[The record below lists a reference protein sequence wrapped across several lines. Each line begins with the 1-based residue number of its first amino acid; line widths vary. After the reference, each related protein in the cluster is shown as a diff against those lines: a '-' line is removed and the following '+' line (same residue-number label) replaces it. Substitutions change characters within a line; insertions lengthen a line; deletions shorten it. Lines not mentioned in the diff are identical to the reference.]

1 MSRIHRLLRAV
12 LPCLAVVAQAQNAS
26 APLTI
31 VVPYQAG
38 GALDTATRLVAD
50 VAKAQLGEVAVLNK
64 PGAGGNN
71 GADMVAK
78 APKGG
83 NLLVMGSVGT
93 HASNPW
99 LYKNFPYDPV
109 KDFKPI
115 VLVGRAPAVLLMN
128 AEQAARLG
136 IRTTT
141 DLVAYIKKRPDQL
154 KGGSGGRGSISH
166 IAAEMFRMLTNTRVS
181 YVQFDSIGSGEA
193 LKALQ
198 ANELTFVFDSV
209 ASSLELI
216 RSGKFIALGVTSLG
230 RIDALPQ
237 VPSIN
242 DEVPGFNVVTWFGL
256 FAPAA
261 LPDADAQRYAAAFL
275 QGMQSPA
282 GRERFRKLG
291 IAPEELILDSF
302 GRFQQSELNKY
313 GFLIKATKIRI
324 D

>member
-1 MSRIHRLLRAV
+1 MFRIHSLLRAV
-12 LPCLAVVAQAQNAS
+12 FPCLAAVVHAQNAS

-38 GALDTATRLVAD
+38 GALDNAARVLVE
-50 VAKAQLGEVAVLNK
+50 VSKPQLGDITVINK
-64 PGAGGNN
+64 PGAGGNS
-71 GADMVAK
+71 GADVVAK

-128 AEQAARLG
+128 AEEAKRLG

-198 ANELTFVFDSV
+198 ANELTLVFDSV

-230 RIDALPQ
+230 RVEALPQ

-261 LPDADAQRYAAAFL
+261 LPDADAQRYAEGFL
-275 QGMQSPA
+275 RGMQSPL

-291 IAPEELILDSF
+291 IAPEELSLDSF
-302 GRFQQSELNKY
+302 GRFQQSELHKY

>member
-1 MSRIHRLLRAV
+1 MSRIHCLLRAA
-12 LPCLAVVAQAQNAS
+12 LPCLAAVAQAQNAS

-38 GALDTATRLVAD
+38 GALDNAARLTAD
-50 VAKAQLGEVAVLNK
+50 IAKAQLGDIVVINK
-64 PGAGGNN
+64 PGAGGNI

-115 VLVGRAPAVLLMN
+115 VLIGRAPAALLMN
-128 AEQAARLG
+128 AEEAKRLG
-136 IRTTT
+136 IRSTR
-141 DLVAYIKKRPDQL
+141 DLVAYIKKHPDQL

-166 IAAEMFRMLTNTRVS
+166 IAAEMFRLLTNTRVS
-181 YVQFDSIGSGEA
+181 YVQFESIGSGEA
-193 LKALQ
+193 LRALQ
-198 ANELTFVFDSV
+198 ANELTLVFDSV
-209 ASSLELI
+209 ASSLDLI
-216 RSGKFIALGVTSLG
+216 RSGKFMALGVTSLG
-230 RIDALPQ
+230 RIEALPN

-242 DEVPGFNVVTWFGL
+242 DEVPGFNVSTWFGL
-256 FAPAA
+256 FAPVA
-261 LPDADAQRYAAAFL
+261 LPDSDAQRYAAAFL
-275 QGMQSPA
+275 QGMQSSA
-282 GRERFRKLG
+282 GREKFRKIG
-291 IAPEELILDSF
+291 ITPEELSLDGF

-313 GFLIKATKIRI
+313 GFLIKATKIRL

>member
-1 MSRIHRLLRAV
+1 MPNFHC
-12 LPCLAVVAQAQNAS
+12 LPFAAFLCLATMAQAQNAS

-38 GALDTATRLVAD
+38 GALDNATRLLAE
-50 VAKAQLGEVAVLNK
+50 VAKPQMGDIAVLNK
-64 PGAGGNN
+64 PGAGGNL

-78 APKGG
+78 APLNG

-99 LYKNFPYDPV
+99 LYKNFPYDPT
-109 KDFKPI
+109 KDFKP
-115 VLVGRAPAVLLMN
+115 VLLVGRAPAVLLMN
-128 AEQAARLG
+128 AEQATRLG

-141 DLVAYIKKRPDQL
+141 DLVAYIKKHPDQL

-166 IAAEMFRMLTNTRVS
+166 IAAEMFRILTNTKVA
-181 YVQFDSIGSGEA
+181 YVQFDSIGSAEA

-198 ANELTFVFDSV
+198 ANEMTLVFDSV
-209 ASSLELI
+209 ASSLGLI
-216 RSGKFIALGVTSLG
+216 KSGKLVALGVTSLG
-230 RIDALPQ
+230 RIEALPH

-256 FAPAA
+256 FAPAT
-261 LPDADAQRYAAAFL
+261 LPDSDAQRYAAAFT
-275 QGMQSPA
+275 QAMHSPI
-282 GRERFRKLG
+282 GRERFKKIG
-291 IAPEELILDSF
+291 ITLEDLNLDAF
-302 GRFQQSELNKY
+302 GRFQQSELRKY
-313 GFLIKATKIRI
+313 SFLIKATKIRI

>member
-1 MSRIHRLLRAV
+1 MLRIHYLLRAAF
-12 LPCLAVVAQAQNAS
+12 PCLVAVAQAQNAS
-26 APLTI
+26 APLSI
-31 VVPYQAG
+31 VVPYQMG
-38 GALDTATRLVAD
+38 GALDNAARLVAD
-50 VAKAQLGEVAVLNK
+50 VAKPQLGDIVVINK
-64 PGAGGNN
+64 PGAGGNT
-71 GADMVAK
+71 GADLVAK
-78 APKGG
+78 APPGG

-128 AEQAARLG
+128 AEEAKRLG

-141 DLVAYIKKRPDQL
+141 DLVAYLKKHPDQL
-154 KGGSGGRGSISH
+154 KGGSGGKGSISH
-166 IAAEMFRMLTNTRVS
+166 IAAEMFRLLTNTRVS
-181 YVQFDSIGSGEA
+181 YVQFESIGSGEA
-193 LKALQ
+193 LRALQ
-198 ANELTFVFDSV
+198 SNELTLVFDSV
-209 ASSLELI
+209 ASSLDLI
-216 RSGKFIALGVTSLG
+216 RSGKFVALGVTSLG

-275 QGMQSPA
+275 QGMQSSA

-291 IAPEELILDSF
+291 IAPEELTLDGF

-313 GFLIKATKIRI
+313 GFLIKTTKIRI

>member
-1 MSRIHRLLRAV
+1 MLRIHSLLRAAF
-12 LPCLAVVAQAQNAS
+12 PCLVAVAQAQNAS

-31 VVPYQAG
+31 VVPYQMG
-38 GALDTATRLVAD
+38 GALDNAARLVAD
-50 VAKAQLGEVAVLNK
+50 VAKPQLGDIVVINK
-64 PGAGGNN
+64 PGAGGNA

-78 APKGG
+78 APPGG

-128 AEQAARLG
+128 AEEAQRLG

-141 DLVAYIKKRPDQL
+141 DLVAYIKKHPDQL

-166 IAAEMFRMLTNTRVS
+166 IAAEMFRLLTNTRVS
-181 YVQFDSIGSGEA
+181 YVQFESIGSGEA
-193 LKALQ
+193 LRALQ
-198 ANELTFVFDSV
+198 SNELTLVFDSV
-209 ASSLELI
+209 ASSLDLI

-230 RIDALPQ
+230 RIEALPH

-256 FAPAA
+256 FAPAT
-261 LPDADAQRYAAAFL
+261 LPDGDARRYAAAFL

-282 GRERFRKLG
+282 GREKFKKIG
-291 IAPEELILDSF
+291 IAPEELSLDGF

-313 GFLIKATKIRI
+313 GFLIKTTKIRI

>member
-1 MSRIHRLLRAV
+1 MSRIHCLFRAA
-12 LPCLAVVAQAQNAS
+12 LPCLAAVAQAQNAS
-26 APLTI
+26 APLTL

-38 GALDTATRLVAD
+38 GALDNAARLVVE
-50 VAKAQLGEVAVLNK
+50 VAKAQLGGIAVINK
-64 PGAGGNN
+64 PGAGGNI
-71 GADMVAK
+71 GADLVAK
-78 APKGG
+78 APPGG

-109 KDFKPI
+109 KDLKPI

-128 AEQAARLG
+128 AEQAKRLG
-136 IRTTT
+136 INTTT
-141 DLVAYIKKRPDQL
+141 DLVAYIKKHPEQL
-154 KGGSGGRGSISH
+154 KGGSGGKGSISH
-166 IAAEMFRMLTNTRVS
+166 IAAEMFRLLTNTRVS

-198 ANELTFVFDSV
+198 ANELSLVFDSV
-209 ASSLELI
+209 ASSLDLI
-216 RSGKFIALGVTSLG
+216 RSGKLVALGVTSLG
-230 RIDALPQ
+230 RIEALPH

-242 DEVPGFNVVTWFGL
+242 DEVPGFNVVTWFGI

-261 LPDADAQRYAAAFL
+261 LPDADAQRYATAFS
-275 QGMQSPA
+275 QGMLSPA
-282 GRERFRKLG
+282 GRERFKKIG
-291 IAPEELILDSF
+291 IAPEELSLDSF